1 MGGVTG
7 RWDSDQDVKW
17 KKKKRRRRNERFIA
31 KKYVFFG
38 TINISVA
45 VCSFSFE

>member
-17 KKKKRRRRNERFIA
+17 KKKKEEGGMSDLLPKNMSSLELLI
-31 KKYVFFG
+31 
-38 TINISVA
+38 
-45 VCSFSFE
+45 